1 MDPVGYELSWTGC
14 KSMYQLII
22 FLRFPC
28 WSVATGDS
36 SIFPRGIKM
45 LGHLRSCPDA
55 FFLAFFFACF
65 CLLVFHVGW
74 SILVVK
80 TYIVAISYNIIYIY
94 EYIIHIYMYIYV
106 FGLLDTLVNQFLCS
120 FCCSKIFCKRLRCE
134 SWSYAAPIRGVYGT
148 GRSPWLGGLRG
159 HWMIGLDLEF
169 FWELRWKIYSAIL
182 LMVQKSCAH
191 QWR

>member
-14 KSMYQLII
+14 KSMCQLII
-22 FLRFPC
+22 FSDFPVGQWRPVTLQSSPEASKCWGTSDHAPTPSSLRF
-28 WSVATGDS
+28 
-36 SIFPRGIKM
+36 
-45 LGHLRSCPDA
+45 
-55 FFLAFFFACF
+55 FLPCF

-80 TYIVAISYNIIYIY
+80 TYIVAISYNIIYTY
-94 EYIIHIYMYIYV
+94 EYIIHIYIYV

-169 FWELRWKIYSAIL
+169 FWELRWKIYSPIL